1 MTKTFI
7 LFATCALLLNA
18 CNNNNLK
25 PELHA
30 PTTDSKML
38 DTSRYAIISDDSL
51 VQVNNKEIQLIYSVL
66 QRLVDSVSLKRS
78 RQAPLDIR
86 RYKFQIKILTS
97 KAGHKLFW
105 INSFCDNYNLN
116 WRSVIYSVKDG
127 GPCYFN
133 TKIDITTMNYF
144 DLSINGSA

>member
-7 LFATCALLLNA
+7 LFATFALLLTS
-18 CNNNNLK
+18 CNNNNLNS
-25 PELHA
+25 ELHA
-30 PTTDSKML
+30 PTIDSMRF

-51 VQVNNKEIQLIYSVL
+51 IQVNYSEIQLIYSVL
-66 QRLVDSVSLKRS
+66 LRLVDSISLKRS

-97 KAGHKLFW
+97 KVGQKLFW
-105 INSFCDNYNLN
+105 VNSFCDNYNLN
-116 WRSVIYSVKDG
+116 WRNEIYSVKDG

-133 TKIDITTMNYF
+133 AKIDITTMNYF